1 MTMRRS
7 GSTIG
12 HNPLDAL
19 LEAGGTPA
27 LPVSPSA
34 TEAAPAPPPPPA
46 RDRTV
51 HRRLTVELSASLV
64 DRVRNA
70 VYWTPGLTLARF
82 AEEALAAALRAAEA
96 EHGGPFPPRSR
107 QLPPGPRLA

>member
-1 MTMRRS
+1 MRRS
-7 GSTIG
+7 ASTIG

-19 LEAGGTPA
+19 LDAGRTPS
-27 LPVSPSA
+27 LPAS
-34 TEAAPAPPPPPA
+34 APATDAGPVALQRPA

-51 HRRLTVELSASLV
+51 HQRLSVELSASLV

-96 EHGGPFPPRSR
+96 ERGGPFPPRSSD
-107 QLPPGPRLA
+107 LPPGPRLT